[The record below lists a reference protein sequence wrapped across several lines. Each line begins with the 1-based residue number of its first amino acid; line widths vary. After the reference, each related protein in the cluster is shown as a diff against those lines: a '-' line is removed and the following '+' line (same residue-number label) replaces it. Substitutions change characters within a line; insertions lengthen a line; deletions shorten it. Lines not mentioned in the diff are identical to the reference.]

1 MSVNCKVFSSNAY
14 ISSPACLFPLLL
26 IFYFIKKKKNVCK
39 AVKNKFC
46 LREISHVI
54 FSQHH
59 HVATV
64 DSQNDLSYII
74 QCIDMLTD
82 LF

>member
-1 MSVNCKVFSSNAY
+1 MYVRQLRTDFVY
-14 ISSPACLFPLLL
+14 M
-26 IFYFIKKKKNVCK
+26 
-39 AVKNKFC
+39 KF
-46 LREISHVI
+46 LTYVV

-64 DSQNDLSYII
+64 HSQNDLSYII

-82 LF
+82 LFSYQTYGVICNHESES

>member
-1 MSVNCKVFSSNAY
+1 LYVRQLRTDFVYM
-14 ISSPACLFPLLL
+14 
-26 IFYFIKKKKNVCK
+26 
-39 AVKNKFC
+39 KF
-46 LREISHVI
+46 LTYVI
-54 FSQHH
+54 FSHHH

-82 LF
+82 LFLYQISGATICNHESEG

>member
-1 MSVNCKVFSSNAY
+1 MFVRQFRTVFVYMKFLTY
-14 ISSPACLFPLLL
+14 I
-26 IFYFIKKKKNVCK
+26 
-39 AVKNKFC
+39 
-46 LREISHVI
+46 I

-74 QCIDMLTD
+74 QCIDMMTD
-82 LF
+82 LFSYQISGVIICNHESES